1 MLDVIKLH
9 SGDTEIILESKLT
22 FFVKFEF
29 TFFHICAVDKY
40 GQLWTLLSTFIT
52 RTILNVIKLHSGDTE
67 IVLEKKLAFFVNF

>member
-40 GQLWTLLSTFIT
+40 GQIWTIMDTFVHFYNKNHLKCDKT
-52 RTILNVIKLHSGDTE
+52 S
-67 IVLEKKLAFFVNF
+67 FW